1 MKVAYAGDLHID
13 FYCRERN
20 PQHHDYHPQ
29 FQRYIRN
36 VLRPPE
42 ADILLIA
49 GDIGHYNQQNID
61 LLIALKEYYPTI
73 AVTYGNH
80 DMYIMSNSDQA
91 KYNYSSKARVDE
103 FKALCST
110 NSIYCLDGDTISVYG
125 LTISGLPMWYNLP
138 TPADIHKWFY
148 YLNDSRY
155 IIEGFTIPP
164 YAYYKKAEPFDTQAF
179 YLEQLSKLKA
189 LPHSD
194 ILLTHVSPVIR
205 PAHIQGHHATFNDYD
220 IFYETDNLEHTKA
233 NYCVFG
239 HSHDIG
245 TFTLGHT
252 GFLTNSIGY
261 PSESLA
267 SNITTFT
274 I

>member
-1 MKVAYAGDLHID
+1 MKIAYIGDLHID
-13 FYCRERN
+13 FYCTQRN
-20 PQHHDYHPQ
+20 PQHRDYYPQ
-29 FQRYIRN
+29 FQRYISN
-36 VLRPPE
+36 VLRPVP
-42 ADILLIA
+42 ADILLVA

-61 LLIALKEYYPTI
+61 LLIALKEHYPTI
-73 AVTYGNH
+73 IVTYGNH
-80 DMYIMSNSDQA
+80 EMYILSTSDLN

-103 FKALCST
+103 FKAMCT
-110 NSIYCLDGDTISVYG
+110 ANDIHCLDGDTVSVAG

-138 TPADIHKWFY
+138 TPADMHKWFY

-155 IIEGFTIPP
+155 IVEGYTIPA
-164 YAYYKKAEPFDTQAF
+164 YAYSKKAEPFDTQAF
-179 YLEQLSKLKA
+179 YHEQLAKLQA

-205 PAHIQGHHATFNDYD
+205 PTHIQGHHADFTDYD
-220 IFYETDNLEHTKA
+220 IFYETDNLEHIKA

-245 TFTLGHT
+245 TFTLGST
-252 GFLTNSIGY
+252 TFLTNSIGY
-261 PSESLA
+261 PNESLP
-267 SNITTFT
+267 SSITTFT